1 MKQQQQRTIGKNQKN
16 RKMFGIALFLT
27 FFCIFVLFVVRFFVI
42 ATTKDVQNRN
52 LQTMASR
59 MYTSKRIIEAKRG
72 TIYDAQGNA
81 LAQDTKTY
89 TVTAVLSHQSSTA
102 KGKPNYV
109 TNKKKAAKVLAKY
122 LDITEKKALSIMSP
136 KRKNVYQVE
145 FGAAGS
151 NISVST
157 MKKIKAQHVT
167 GLQFTSTP
175 ARQYPA
181 GEFASQLI
189 GLATAKT
196 NDKTGQTK
204 LVGRLGLESYFN
216 KNLTGINGL
225 KEIKQDVY
233 GYQLADSQVKGR
245 PAKDGADVYTTLDNR
260 TQQQLETLIT
270 KAEKETQASSMTA
283 VVMETKTGKI
293 LAATQRP
300 NVNSS
305 TPVWRNALVQDTY
318 EPGSTM
324 KVLALAAAI
333 DSGNFNPEAVYKS
346 GTWELG
352 GGKITDWNTA
362 GWGNITYKEGF
373 YRSSNVAFA
382 HIEQDMGSATWKKY
396 IQKFGLLKNVG
407 IYGMSGES
415 KGYTSYKGTLEQ
427 ANTAF
432 GQGIT
437 VNVMQMMQAFSAIAN
452 NGTMVKPYFIKK
464 IVASDGKTLE
474 KTKPQTIG
482 HPVSQATAKKVLHY
496 MQGVIYN
503 KNGTGQV
510 YKISGY
516 RIAGKTGTAQIGS
529 SHGYETGST
538 NYLYSFVGMAPAK
551 NPKYVVYITMKQPQ
565 HITKAAEQYMA
576 EVVNPVTKQL
586 LDRATAKDSKHQG
599 VVKLP
604 NVVGMSAADAQKKLQ
619 NKKLNVV
626 VLGNG
631 KKVKKQSAAKGSSVI
646 INERVFLLTGG
657 QVTMPDIS
665 GWSQADVSR
674 FAQLLR
680 LKLKS
685 TGGGYAVSQ
694 SIKANTVLKEGDA
707 LQVRYKA
714 K

>member
-1 MKQQQQRTIGKNQKN
+1 MKKQQQRTIGKNQKN
-16 RKMFGIALFLT
+16 RKAFGIALFAT
-27 FFCIFVLFVVRFFVI
+27 FFLIFVLFVVRFFVI
-42 ATTKDVQNRN
+42 ASTKDVQNRN
-52 LQTMASR
+52 LQMMASR

-72 TIYDAQGNA
+72 TIYDSQGNA

-89 TVTAVLSHQSSTA
+89 TVTAILSHQSLTA

-145 FGAAGS
+145 FGTAGS
-151 NISVST
+151 SISVST
-157 MKKIKAQHVT
+157 MQKIKAQHVT
-167 GLQFTSTP
+167 GLEFTSTP

-189 GLATAKT
+189 GLATART
-196 NDKTGQTK
+196 NAKTGQSK

-216 KNLTGINGL
+216 KNLTGTNGL

-233 GYQLADSQVKGR
+233 GYQLADSQVKGK
-245 PAKDGADVYTTLDNR
+245 PAKDGADIYTTLDNR
-260 TQQQLETLIT
+260 TQRQLETLIT

-283 VVMETKTGKI
+283 VVMEAKTGKI

-396 IQKFGLLKNVG
+396 IEKFGLLKNVG
-407 IYGMSGES
+407 VYGMSGES

-452 NGTMVKPYFIKK
+452 NGKMVKPYFIKK
-464 IVASDGKTLE
+464 IVASDGKTIE
-474 KTKPQTIG
+474 KTKPKTVGQPI
-482 HPVSQATAKKVLHY
+482 SKATAKKVRHY

-510 YKISGY
+510 YKIGGY

-551 NPKYVVYITMKQPQ
+551 NPKYIVYITMKQPQ
-565 HITKAAEQYMA
+565 NITKAAEQYMA
-576 EVVNPVTKQL
+576 DVVNPVTKQL
-586 LDRATAKDSKHQG
+586 LERAAAKDSKQQG

-604 NVVGMSAADAQKKLQ
+604 NVVGMSTTAAQKKLQ

-631 KKVKKQSAAKGSSVI
+631 KKVKEQSAKQGSSVI

-674 FAQLLR
+674 FAQLMG

-685 TGGGYAVSQ
+685 TGGGYAISQ
-694 SIKANTVLKEGDA
+694 SIKANTTLNAGA
-707 LQVRYKA
+707 SLQVRYKA

>member
-283 VVMETKTGKI
+283 VVMEAKTGKI

-680 LKLKS
+680 IKLK
-685 TGGGYAVSQ
+685 
-694 SIKANTVLKEGDA
+694 
-707 LQVRYKA
+707 
-714 K
+714 

>member
-1 MKQQQQRTIGKNQKN
+1 MKQQQQTIGKNQKN

-283 VVMETKTGKI
+283 VVMEAKTGKI

>member
-1 MKQQQQRTIGKNQKN
+1 M
-16 RKMFGIALFLT
+16 
-27 FFCIFVLFVVRFFVI
+27 
-42 ATTKDVQNRN
+42 
-52 LQTMASR
+52 
-59 MYTSKRIIEAKRG
+59 
-72 TIYDAQGNA
+72 
-81 LAQDTKTY
+81 
-89 TVTAVLSHQSSTA
+89 
-102 KGKPNYV
+102 
-109 TNKKKAAKVLAKY
+109 
-122 LDITEKKALSIMSP
+122 
-136 KRKNVYQVE
+136 
-145 FGAAGS
+145 
-151 NISVST
+151 
-157 MKKIKAQHVT
+157 
-167 GLQFTSTP
+167 
-175 ARQYPA
+175 
-181 GEFASQLI
+181 I

-283 VVMETKTGKI
+283 VVMEAKTGKI

-396 IQKFGLLKNVG
+396 IQKFGLLKTVG
-407 IYGMSGES
+407 VYGMSGES
-415 KGYTSYKGTLEQ
+415 KGYTGYKGTLEQ

-464 IVASDGKTLE
+464 IVASDGKTIE

-482 HPVSQATAKKVLHY
+482 QPVSKTTAKKVLHY

-707 LQVRYKA
+707 LQVSYKA

>member
-283 VVMETKTGKI
+283 VVMEAKTGKI

-333 DSGNFNPEAVYKS
+333 DSGNFNPEAMYKS

>member
-16 RKMFGIALFLT
+16 CKMFGIALFLT

-283 VVMETKTGKI
+283 VVMEAKTGKI

>member
-1 MKQQQQRTIGKNQKN
+1 MKNQQQRTIGKNQKN

-283 VVMETKTGKI
+283 VVMEAKTGKI